1 MYDNERTRRRFL
13 TGAGVTVAFG
23 LAGCTS
29 SSNQDKEDE
38 DDSSGEGHSDAHGAS
53 LDGPSA
59 SATVTMATKDDGE
72 HFEPHV
78 VWVEP
83 GGSVTWELDSGS
95 HTTTAYAEKTNRPQ
109 RIPDEASAWDS
120 GTVSEGGA
128 TFEHTFETPGVYDY
142 LCLPHETTGM
152 IGTVIVGDP
161 DTESQ
166 PGLQPPQEELPDE
179 AAKKIESL
187 NQQVTEALDG
197 SGDGQGDST
206 DGHDHSG
213 DGH

>member
-1 MYDNERTRRRFL
+1 MHDNERTRRRFL
-13 TGAGVTVAFG
+13 TGAGVAVALGF
-23 LAGCTS
+23 AGCTG
-29 SSNQDKEDE
+29 SSNQGDGDE
-38 DDSSGEGHSDAHGAS
+38 DDSSGDGHSDAHGAS
-53 LDGPSA
+53 LDGQSA
-59 SATVTMATKDDGE
+59 SATVTMTTNDGGE
-72 HFEPHV
+72 HFEPHI

-95 HTTTAYAEKTNRPQ
+95 HTTTAYAEETDKPQ

-120 GTVSEGGA
+120 GTVSEEGA

-166 PGLQPPQEELPDE
+166 PGLQSPQEELPDE

-197 SGDGQGDST
+197 SGDGQDDST
-206 DGHDHSG
+206 DGHGHSG